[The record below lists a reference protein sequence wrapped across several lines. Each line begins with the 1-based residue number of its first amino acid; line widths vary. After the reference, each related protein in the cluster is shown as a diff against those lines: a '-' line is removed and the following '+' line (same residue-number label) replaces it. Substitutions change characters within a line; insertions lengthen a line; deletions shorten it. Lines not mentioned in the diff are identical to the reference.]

1 MQKTDFIILLFCAIA
16 AILHG
21 MSGFGFPMLS
31 TAAVAML
38 YPLSTAVA
46 LVLIPCLL
54 LNLFMLRGDTQ
65 QSIFSS
71 LYGYCKKYWG
81 LILSALI
88 GSYLG
93 VSLLLILNE
102 GYLKFTMGLLI
113 LLYVADQFRQR
124 PLQISAS
131 LKNMLIFGLLAGVIG
146 GATNAMAPFL
156 MMYLLSTQHSKTD
169 IVVISNLNFIISKL
183 IQLAVL
189 FPVIQQFNHIQ
200 LQVLALI
207 CLISVAMVYVG
218 SQIRKNISQAVF
230 KQIVFTLLGLMAIY
244 AIAQGL
250 SIILKQPALMV

>member
-54 LNLFMLRGDTQ
+54 LNIYMLRGDAT

-81 LILSALI
+81 LIFSALI

-102 GYLKFTMGLLI
+102 GYLKLAMGVLI

>member
-54 LNLFMLRGDTQ
+54 LNIYMLRGDAT
-65 QSIFSS
+65 QSIFGS

-81 LILSALI
+81 LIFSALI

-102 GYLKFTMGLLI
+102 GYLKLAMGVLI

-156 MMYLLSTQHSKTD
+156 MIYLLSTQHSKTD

-189 FPVIQQFNHIQ
+189 YPVIQQFSHIQ
-200 LQVLALI
+200 LKVLALI
-207 CLISVAMVYVG
+207 CIISVLMVYIG
-218 SQIRKNISQAVF
+218 SLIRKQISQTLF
-230 KQIVFTLLGLMAIY
+230 KQIVFTLLGFMALY

-250 SIILKQPALMV
+250 FIIQKSPALLI

>member
-54 LNLFMLRGDTQ
+54 LNIYMLRGDAT

-81 LILSALI
+81 LIFSALI

-102 GYLKFTMGLLI
+102 GYLKLAMGVLI

-189 FPVIQQFNHIQ
+189 YPVIQQFSHIQ
-200 LQVLALI
+200 ALLHKPI
-207 CLISVAMVYVG
+207 CKGFFSDI
-218 SQIRKNISQAVF
+218 IF
-230 KQIVFTLLGLMAIY
+230 K
-244 AIAQGL
+244 
-250 SIILKQPALMV
+250 

>member
-1 MQKTDFIILLFCAIA
+1 MQKTDFIILMFCAIA

-54 LNLFMLRGDTQ
+54 LNIYMLRGDATQ
-65 QSIFSS
+65 SLLSS

-81 LILSALI
+81 LIFSALI

-102 GYLKFTMGLLI
+102 GYLKLAMGVLI

-131 LKNMLIFGLLAGVIG
+131 LKNMLIFGFLAGVIG

-218 SQIRKNISQAVF
+218 SQIRKNISQTVF

>member
-54 LNLFMLRGDTQ
+54 LNIYMLRGDAT

-81 LILSALI
+81 LIFSALI

-102 GYLKFTMGLLI
+102 GYLKLAMGVLI

-131 LKNMLIFGLLAGVIG
+131 LKNMLIFGFLAGVIG

-169 IVVISNLNFIISKL
+169 IVVISNLNFIVSKL

-189 FPVIQQFNHIQ
+189 YPVIQQFSSTQ
-200 LQVLALI
+200 FKVLALI

-218 SQIRKNISQAVF
+218 SLIRKNISQAVF
-230 KQIVFTLLGLMAIY
+230 KHIVFTLLSFMAIY

-250 SIILKQPALMV
+250 SIILKQPALLI

>member
-65 QSIFSS
+65 QSLFSS

-102 GYLKFTMGLLI
+102 GYLKFAMGILI
-113 LLYVADQFRQR
+113 LLYVADQFRQH
-124 PLQISAS
+124 PLQISVS
-131 LKNMLIFGLLAGVIG
+131 LKNMLIFGFLAGVIG

-169 IVVISNLNFIISKL
+169 IVVISNLNFIISKRL
-183 IQLAVL
+183 CCTKI
-189 FPVIQQFNHIQ
+189 
-200 LQVLALI
+200 
-207 CLISVAMVYVG
+207 
-218 SQIRKNISQAVF
+218 
-230 KQIVFTLLGLMAIY
+230 
-244 AIAQGL
+244 
-250 SIILKQPALMV
+250 

>member
-54 LNLFMLRGDTQ
+54 LNLYMLRGDTQ
-65 QSIFSS
+65 QSLLSS

-102 GYLKFTMGLLI
+102 GYLKFAMGTLI
-113 LLYVADQFRQR
+113 LLYVADRFRQH

-131 LKNMLIFGLLAGVIG
+131 LKNMLIFGFLAGVIG

-189 FPVIQQFNHIQ
+189 YPVIQQFNHIQ

-207 CLISVAMVYVG
+207 CLISLAMVYVG

-230 KQIVFTLLGLMAIY
+230 KQIVFALLGLMAIY

-250 SIILKQPALMV
+250 AIITKQPALLI

>member
-54 LNLFMLRGDTQ
+54 LNIYMLRGDAT

-81 LILSALI
+81 LIFSALI

-102 GYLKFTMGLLI
+102 GYLKLAMGVLI

-244 AIAQGL
+244 AIIQGL
-250 SIILKQPALMV
+250 SIILKQPALLV

>member
-54 LNLFMLRGDTQ
+54 LNLYMLRSDSK
-65 QSIFSS
+65 QSLFSS

-102 GYLKFTMGLLI
+102 GYLKFAMGTLI
-113 LLYVADQFRQR
+113 LLYVADQFRTR

-131 LKNMLIFGLLAGVIG
+131 LKNMLIFGFLAGVIG

-169 IVVISNLNFIISKL
+169 IVVISNLNFIVSKL

-189 FPVIQQFNHIQ
+189 YPVIQQFSSTQ
-200 LQVLALI
+200 FKVLALI

-218 SQIRKNISQAVF
+218 SLIRKQISQTLF
-230 KQIVFTLLGLMAIY
+230 KQIVFTLLGFMALY
-244 AIAQGL
+244 AIAQGAF
-250 SIILKQPALMV
+250 IIQKSPALLI

>member
-1 MQKTDFIILLFCAIA
+1 
-16 AILHG
+16 
-21 MSGFGFPMLS
+21 
-31 TAAVAML
+31 
-38 YPLSTAVA
+38 
-46 LVLIPCLL
+46 
-54 LNLFMLRGDTQ
+54 
-65 QSIFSS
+65 
-71 LYGYCKKYWG
+71 
-81 LILSALI
+81 
-88 GSYLG
+88 
-93 VSLLLILNE
+93 
-102 GYLKFTMGLLI
+102 
-113 LLYVADQFRQR
+113 
-124 PLQISAS
+124 
-131 LKNMLIFGLLAGVIG
+131 MLIFGFLAGVIG

-189 FPVIQQFNHIQ
+189 YPVIQQFNHIQ

-250 SIILKQPALMV
+250 AIITKQPALLI

>member
-54 LNLFMLRGDTQ
+54 LNVYMLRGDAT

-81 LILSALI
+81 LIFSALI

-102 GYLKFTMGLLI
+102 GYLKLAMGVLI

-230 KQIVFTLLGLMAIY
+230 KHIVFTLLSFMAIY

-250 SIILKQPALMV
+250 AIITKQPALLI

>member
-65 QSIFSS
+65 QSLFSS

-102 GYLKFTMGLLI
+102 GYLKFAMGILI
-113 LLYVADQFRQR
+113 LLYVADQFRQH
-124 PLQISAS
+124 PLQISVS
-131 LKNMLIFGLLAGVIG
+131 LKNMLIFGFLAGVIG

-207 CLISVAMVYVG
+207 CLISLAMVYVG

>member
-54 LNLFMLRGDTQ
+54 LNIYMLRGDAT

-81 LILSALI
+81 LIFSALI

-102 GYLKFTMGLLI
+102 GYLKLAMGVLI

-189 FPVIQQFNHIQ
+189 YPVIQQFNHTQ

>member
-46 LVLIPCLL
+46 LVLDS
-54 LNLFMLRGDTQ
+54 LFASQYLYAAGRCT

-81 LILSALI
+81 LIFSALI

-102 GYLKFTMGLLI
+102 GYLKLAMGVLI
-113 LLYVADQFRQR
+113 LLVRGRSISTTSFAHSCLTQKYADFWFSSRCDWWCHQCH
-124 PLQISAS
+124 
-131 LKNMLIFGLLAGVIG
+131 G
-146 GATNAMAPFL
+146 T
-156 MMYLLSTQHSKTD
+156 
-169 IVVISNLNFIISKL
+169 ISNDVFA
-183 IQLAVL
+183 QH
-189 FPVIQQFNHIQ
+189 PTQQNRY
-200 LQVLALI
+200 
-207 CLISVAMVYVG
+207 CG
-218 SQIRKNISQAVF
+218 D
-230 KQIVFTLLGLMAIY
+230 
-244 AIAQGL
+244 
-250 SIILKQPALMV
+250 

>member
-54 LNLFMLRGDTQ
+54 LNIYMLRGDAT

-81 LILSALI
+81 LIFSALI

-102 GYLKFTMGLLI
+102 GYLKLAMGVLI

-189 FPVIQQFNHIQ
+189 YPVIQQFNHIQ

-250 SIILKQPALMV
+250 SIILKQPALLV

>member
-54 LNLFMLRGDTQ
+54 LNIYMLRGDAT

-81 LILSALI
+81 LIFSALI

-102 GYLKFTMGLLI
+102 GYLKLAMGVLI

-131 LKNMLIFGLLAGVIG
+131 LKNMLIFGFLAGVIG

-169 IVVISNLNFIISKL
+169 IVVISNLNFIVSKL

>member
-54 LNLFMLRGDTQ
+54 LNIYMLRGDAT

-81 LILSALI
+81 LIFSALI

-102 GYLKFTMGLLI
+102 GYLKLAMGVLI

-131 LKNMLIFGLLAGVIG
+131 LKNMLIFGFLAGVIG

-189 FPVIQQFNHIQ
+189 YPVIQQFNHIQ

-207 CLISVAMVYVG
+207 CLISLAMVYVG

-250 SIILKQPALMV
+250 SIILKQPALLV

>member
-54 LNLFMLRGDTQ
+54 LNIYMLRGDAT

-102 GYLKFTMGLLI
+102 GYLKLAMGVLI

-244 AIAQGL
+244 AIIQGL
-250 SIILKQPALMV
+250 SIILKQPALLV

>member
-1 MQKTDFIILLFCAIA
+1 
-16 AILHG
+16 
-21 MSGFGFPMLS
+21 
-31 TAAVAML
+31 
-38 YPLSTAVA
+38 
-46 LVLIPCLL
+46 
-54 LNLFMLRGDTQ
+54 
-65 QSIFSS
+65 
-71 LYGYCKKYWG
+71 
-81 LILSALI
+81 
-88 GSYLG
+88 
-93 VSLLLILNE
+93 
-102 GYLKFTMGLLI
+102 MGLLI
-113 LLYVADQFRQR
+113 LFYVADQFRQH

-131 LKNMLIFGLLAGVIG
+131 LKNMLIFGFLAGVIG

-218 SQIRKNISQAVF
+218 SQIRKNISQTVF

>member
-54 LNLFMLRGDTQ
+54 LNIYMLRGDAT

-81 LILSALI
+81 LIFSALI

-102 GYLKFTMGLLI
+102 GYLKLAMGVLI

-230 KQIVFTLLGLMAIY
+230 KQIVFTLLGLMALY

>member
-54 LNLFMLRGDTQ
+54 LNIYMLRGDAT

-81 LILSALI
+81 LIFSALI

-102 GYLKFTMGLLI
+102 GYLKLAMGVLI
-113 LLYVADQFRQR
+113 LLYVANQFRQR

-169 IVVISNLNFIISKL
+169 IVVISNLNFIVSKL

-189 FPVIQQFNHIQ
+189 YPVIQQFNHIQ

>member
-65 QSIFSS
+65 QSLLSS

-102 GYLKFTMGLLI
+102 GYLKFAMGLLI
-113 LLYVADQFRQR
+113 LLYVADQFRQY

-131 LKNMLIFGLLAGVIG
+131 LKNMLIFGFLAGVIG

-218 SQIRKNISQAVF
+218 SQIRKNISQTVF

>member
-54 LNLFMLRGDTQ
+54 LNIYMLRGDAT

-81 LILSALI
+81 LIFSALI

-102 GYLKFTMGLLI
+102 GYLKLAMGVLI

-131 LKNMLIFGLLAGVIG
+131 LKNMLIFGFLAGVIG

-250 SIILKQPALMV
+250 SIILKQPALLI

>member
-54 LNLFMLRGDTQ
+54 LNLYMLRGDTK
-65 QSIFSS
+65 QSLLSS

-102 GYLKFTMGLLI
+102 GYLKLAMGVLI

-131 LKNMLIFGLLAGVIG
+131 LKNMLIFGFLAGVIG

-169 IVVISNLNFIISKL
+169 IVVISNLNFIVSKL

-189 FPVIQQFNHIQ
+189 YPVIQQFSSTQ
-200 LQVLALI
+200 FKVLALI

-218 SQIRKNISQAVF
+218 SLIRKNISQGVF

-250 SIILKQPALMV
+250 SIILKQPALLI

>member
-54 LNLFMLRGDTQ
+54 LNIYMLRGDAT

-81 LILSALI
+81 LIFSALI

-102 GYLKFTMGLLI
+102 GYLKLAMGVLI

-131 LKNMLIFGLLAGVIG
+131 LKNMLIFGFLAGVIG

-207 CLISVAMVYVG
+207 CLISLAMVYVG

>member
-54 LNLFMLRGDTQ
+54 LNIYMLRGDAT

-81 LILSALI
+81 LIFSALI

-102 GYLKFTMGLLI
+102 GYLKLAMGVLI

-218 SQIRKNISQAVF
+218 SQIRKNISQTVF

-250 SIILKQPALMV
+250 SIILKQPALLV

>member
-102 GYLKFTMGLLI
+102 GYLKFAMGTLI
-113 LLYVADQFRQR
+113 LLYVADQFRQH

-131 LKNMLIFGLLAGVIG
+131 MKNMLIFGFLAGVIG

-189 FPVIQQFNHIQ
+189 YPVIQQFNHIQ

-250 SIILKQPALMV
+250 SIILKQPALLV

>member
-65 QSIFSS
+65 QSLFSS

-81 LILSALI
+81 LIFSALI

-102 GYLKFTMGLLI
+102 GYLKLAMGVLI

-230 KQIVFTLLGLMAIY
+230 KQIVFTLLGLMALY

>member
-54 LNLFMLRGDTQ
+54 LHLFMLRGDTQ
-65 QSIFSS
+65 QSLFSS

-81 LILSALI
+81 LIFSALI

-102 GYLKFTMGLLI
+102 GYLKLAMGVLI

-189 FPVIQQFNHIQ
+189 YPVIQQFNHIQ

-250 SIILKQPALMV
+250 SIILKQPALLI